1 MQIPLLLQIA
11 IDRELGI
18 FYHDQFRMTLPP
30 GASVTLDYFPPN
42 IDATWVTF
50 AMTLGNI
57 KENTFLITHACSRG
71 MKTHLDPTWYSIGIG
86 AAFEYPLWIYV
97 SKETP
102 HTFQVV
108 NNSAVAETGDI
119 CFWFVEFTGRPF
131 DKFQKMIEGLYNLIK
146 MFQDDPSALNMAR
159 NIELLLYLQLMPEL
173 KDSILEKY
181 KTEIEEELTRL
192 KIRKPKRR

>member
-1 MQIPLLLQIA
+1 MEIPLLLQIA

-18 FYHDQFRMTLPP
+18 FLHDQFRMTLPP
-30 GASVTLDYFPPN
+30 GAVVTLDYFPPN
-42 IDATWVTF
+42 IDAVWVNF

-86 AAFEYPLWIYV
+86 PSFEYPLWIYV

-108 NNSAVAETGDI
+108 NQSAVEETGDI
-119 CFWFVEFTGRPF
+119 CFWFVEFRGRQF
-131 DKFQKMIEGLYNLIK
+131 DKFQQMIEGIYNLIR
-146 MFQDDPSALNMAR
+146 MSHDDPAVLNLAR
-159 NIELLLYLQLMPEL
+159 NVELLLYLQLMPEL
-173 KDSILEKY
+173 KTSILWKYEK
-181 KTEIEEELTRL
+181 EIEEELTRL
-192 KIRKPKRR
+192 KIRRR